1 MDLQGWGEAPRLDPD
16 YLELRKP
23 SQSPSR
29 WEEAHLPTGGLLVC
43 LNTSGDGELSIVQG
57 KGSQTHHH

>member
-29 WEEAHLPTGGLLVC
+29 WEEAHLPT
-43 LNTSGDGELSIVQG
+43 
-57 KGSQTHHH
+57 